1 MNINDKV
8 HIDPAILI
16 SVLAKN
22 GVALGRTHSDTAC
35 SGGVM
40 TITTTTDAEGQ
51 LLCERGDDTR
61 QMREVRYDSYTTP
74 LLIPQETQ
82 TACLDWETL
91 YPRAHWPAYAL
102 RKYHTYYFNDFFG
115 IIETGSVRVGLCK
128 NKHRIIDVSA
138 YDPTSARVEYNR
150 LLGEHG
156 VGGLVMYGVSNDARL
171 VSIASPRELLKPL
184 FICIY

>member
-22 GVALGRTHSDTAC
+22 GVALGRVHSDTKS
-35 SGGVM
+35 SGGVI

-82 TACLDWETL
+82 TARLDWETL
-91 YPRAHWPAYAL
+91 YPRAHWSAYAL
-102 RKYHTYYFNDFFG
+102 RRYHTYGGNDFLG
-115 IIETGSVRVGLCK
+115 CIETGSVQVGLCK
-128 NKHRIIDVSA
+128 NKHRIIDVSV
-138 YDPTSARVEYNR
+138 YDPTSAQVEYHR
-150 LLGEHG
+150 LLSEHG
-156 VGGLVMYGVSNDARL
+156 VGGVAMYGVSSDARL
-171 VSIASPRELLKPL
+171 VSVASPRELIKPL